1 MRRLLLGFVVVSLS
15 LPAFAK
21 SENDRASVGDD
32 ITISEGET
40 AGDVACAFCSVHVHG
55 EVKGDVAVLFGT
67 ISVDAGRSIGGD
79 VAALGGNLSLGA
91 GSWVGGDVA
100 IAAGDVTT
108 GDGAAIHGSRAVAP
122 SKIWLLLPLAP
133 LLVLI
138 GLIWLIVWLVQRNRY
153 QFPVYPQGRR
163 F

>member
-1 MRRLLLGFVVVSLS
+1 MRRLLLGFAVVSLS

-21 SENDRASVGDD
+21 SGNDRASVGDD

-55 EVKGDVAVLFGT
+55 EVTGDVAVAFGDIT
-67 ISVDAGRSIGGD
+67 VDPGKSIGGD
-79 VAALGGNLSLGA
+79 VAMLGGNLNLGA
-91 GSWVGGDVA
+91 GSWVKGDVA
-100 IAAGDVTT
+100 IAAGDVMT
-108 GDGAAIHGSRAVAP
+108 GDGAMIHGSRAVAP
-122 SKIWLLLPLAP
+122 SKIWLILPFAP
-133 LLVLI
+133 LLILA
-138 GLIWLIVWLVQRNRY
+138 GLIWLIVWVVRRNRY